1 MGFFETF
8 WSWLEAQL
16 AAYIGA
22 NTALVAAALEP
33 AIVTL
38 AIVYVMVWGFLGGWG
53 RAERAVNAPP
63 AVSAGLLRSY
73 SCERPRKMV
82 V

>member
-8 WSWLEAQL
+8 WSWLEGQL
-16 AAYIGA
+16 AAYIGT

-38 AIVYVMVWGFLGGWG
+38 AIRQADYISEQMGK
-53 RAERAVNAPP
+53 NTI
-63 AVSAGLLRSY
+63 
-73 SCERPRKMV
+73 
-82 V
+82 